1 MRTGVHHGGQASVLQ
16 SSCPSDVS
24 PNLQHGLWWLQHWLL
39 PHQDRDANLHED
51 HPSPLQDHAKDQEDG
66 QGVQACHVLCRKGI
80 RSVCLQDG
88 TTDQDGEMLQTCY
101 SLCRGRGGSVRL
113 QDGTTDQDCEML
125 QTSVH
130 HGNGH
135 EDCMLP

>member
-1 MRTGVHHGGQASVLQ
+1 M
-16 SSCPSDVS
+16 
-24 PNLQHGLWWLQHWLL
+24 
-39 PHQDRDANLHED
+39 
-51 HPSPLQDHAKDQEDG
+51 
-66 QGVQACHVLCRKGI
+66 
-80 RSVCLQDG
+80 CLQDG